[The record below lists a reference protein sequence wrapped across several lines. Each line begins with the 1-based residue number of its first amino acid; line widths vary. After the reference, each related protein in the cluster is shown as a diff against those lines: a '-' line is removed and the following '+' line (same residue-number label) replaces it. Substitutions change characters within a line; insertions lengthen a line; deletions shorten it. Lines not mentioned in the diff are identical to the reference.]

1 MYTYV
6 HNSPMVHGDCC
17 LRQLICHRGG
27 TSARMSTIQQLIIL
41 LCAAQIEFCVT
52 AFSQLSQVDL
62 GGEMNHRIIKVGE
75 DL

>member
-1 MYTYV
+1 
-6 HNSPMVHGDCC
+6 
-17 LRQLICHRGG
+17 
-27 TSARMSTIQQLIIL
+27 MSTIQQLIIL